1 MNSIEKS
8 MLLDELFALRKVDK
22 AKTEQL
28 LSLDESL
35 QVQTK
40 IIDELKQVL
49 LERNM
54 LIEKT
59 ESEKFVVKKEE
70 NNEGM

>member
-40 IIDELKQVL
+40 IIDELK
-49 LERNM
+49 
-54 LIEKT
+54 
-59 ESEKFVVKKEE
+59 
-70 NNEGM
+70 